1 MYNVLD
7 VAIYVIN
14 YAHDA
19 DCGESMYTVNH
30 AYHDIPFS
38 L

>member
-14 YAHDA
+14 YDY
-19 DCGESMYTVNH
+19 DFVTV
-30 AYHDIPFS
+30 IPEIYQKYKIYGR
-38 L
+38 